1 MANPLLLHF
10 IAELEG
16 GPAVDETQDDYYKKI
31 WRVYKNYRNT
41 NGFQDLKSSGF
52 TSFKQRKS
60 KMPTIKPNHINV
72 FLDMYKSVGAG
83 LTKEKQAAS
92 KKQRGKMVAEF
103 RLGRTGPLSEFFK
116 EQAETPREY

>member
-31 WRVYKNYRNT
+31 WRVYKAYKKSK
-41 NGFQDLKSSGF
+41 GFKDFSQTGF
-52 TSFKQRKS
+52 TSFKQSKG
-60 KMPTIKPNHINV
+60 KMPTIKPTHIND

-83 LTKEKQAAS
+83 KTAPEQAAS
-92 KKQRGKMVAEF
+92 KKQREKMVAEF
-103 RLGRTGPLSEFFK
+103 RFGRTGPLSEAFF
-116 EQAETPREY
+116 Q